1 MAKRVRYSAK
11 SSRRNRPSRPAAERP
26 ARADLSPPPAPA
38 RPVGGDDDDAPVEMP
53 LRSASHL
60 TEDEIQRAAELEAQQ
75 AAQER
80 AAITDAIRRRSRG
93 RAHDATAGVDIN
105 APLSVRA
112 AHEYAYVARDVR
124 RIGLTAGLTIAILAI
139 VYVLVN
145 ILGVVTI

>member
-1 MAKRVRYSAK
+1 
-11 SSRRNRPSRPAAERP
+11 
-26 ARADLSPPPAPA
+26 
-38 RPVGGDDDDAPVEMP
+38 MP